1 MKTSELQG
9 QSRDELERQLANLR
23 RELFDLRFQWQAEE
37 SPDTSQKGKIRKDI
51 ARILTVLRQ
60 EEIKQKPAEGF

>member
-1 MKTSELQG
+1 MKTSELRD

-37 SPDTSQKGKIRKDI
+37 SPDTSRKGKIKKDI
-51 ARILTVLRQ
+51 ARILTVLREREV
-60 EEIKQKPAEGF
+60 EEVA